1 MRYLYR
7 LAVLALLA
15 AVGVWAFLFSL
26 ANDATVSLD
35 LVFVQLPE
43 LRVSAGIIC
52 AFVIGGLCGL
62 IAASAA
68 LLASIRVRSS
78 LRRQLREV
86 EARTGTAPD

>member
-7 LAVLALLA
+7 LVLLAVLA

-26 ANDATVSLD
+26 ANDATVRLD

-43 LRVSAGIIC
+43 LRVSAGIIG
-52 AFVIGGLCGL
+52 AFVIGGFCGL

-86 EARTGTAPD
+86 EARTGTAQD